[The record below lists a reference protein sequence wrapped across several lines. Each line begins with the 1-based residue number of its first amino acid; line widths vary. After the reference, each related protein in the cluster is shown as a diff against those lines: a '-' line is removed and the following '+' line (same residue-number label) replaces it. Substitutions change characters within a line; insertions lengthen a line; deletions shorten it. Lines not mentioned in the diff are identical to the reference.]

1 MGRVTAK
8 SAGPMSRRHD
18 IDTLRVIAFALLIV
32 YHVGMVYVAGWDF
45 HIKSPHQQ
53 AWLQWPMV
61 AVNRWRMPL
70 IFMLSGIALALSL
83 PGLRS
88 AGGGWAG

>member
-1 MGRVTAK
+1 
-8 SAGPMSRRHD
+8 MSRRHD
-18 IDTLRVIAFALLIV
+18 IDTLRVLAFGLLII

-45 HIKSPHQQ
+45 HIKSQHLQ

-70 IFMLSGIALALSL
+70 IFMLSGIALALFHHRGDDLALVLSSWG
-83 PGLRS
+83 PC
-88 AGGGWAG
+88 AP